1 MSKKL
6 EELLKQLLDLH
17 PKYIDLSLDR
27 LIKLLK
33 KLDNPEKKLPP
44 IIHIAGTNGKG
55 STLSYIRH
63 ILMEH
68 NLKVH
73 AYISPHL
80 KFFNERIILSNKEVN
95 TNKLNKALEFVQ
107 KINNNEPITFFEITT
122 AAAFYLY
129 SKEKADFIIL
139 ETGLGGRLDAT
150 NVVKN
155 NLISIITPIGID
167 HQEFLGNNILK
178 ITNEKLGIIKK
189 NSKIIIAKQKPII
202 KSHIIKKLKTIKQ
215 DINFYNKEF
224 RIISKTKSSFTIIFK
239 KEIITFK
246 RPRLIGEH
254 QLENASAAIATILQ
268 LKELGYKF
276 SNKKI
281 SNAILKT
288 KWPGRL
294 EKGSMGNIKVYLDG
308 AHNLD
313 GAKQILKY
321 FKEKKIKIWLVL
333 GMLNNKNL
341 YIFLKKIKPIIKG
354 VIAISIPNEKN
365 SFTPEEII
373 KTCNSLNLPSFPKS
387 SILQAN
393 KFLLEKIKPQ
403 TVLVTGSLYLIGK
416 IRNQYL

>member
-1 MSKKL
+1 MPKKL

-27 LIKLLK
+27 LVKLLK

-68 NLKVH
+68 SLKVH

-122 AAAFYLY
+122 AVAFYLY

-150 NVVKN
+150 NVVKK
-155 NLISIITPIGID
+155 NLISIITPIGVD

-202 KSHIIKKLKTIKQ
+202 KSHIIKKLKKIKQ

-224 RIISKTKSSFTIIFK
+224 RITKKTKSSFSMIFK
-239 KEIITFK
+239 KKIITFK

-254 QLENASAAIATILQ
+254 QLENASTAIATILK

-281 SNAILKT
+281 SNAILNT

-294 EKGSMGNIKVYLDG
+294 EKGSIGNIKVYLDG

-313 GAKQILKY
+313 GAIQILKY
-321 FKEKKIKIWLVL
+321 FKEKKIKIWLL
-333 GMLNNKNL
+333 IGMLNNKNL
-341 YIFLKKIKPIIKG
+341 YVFLKKIKPILKG
-354 VIAISIPNEKN
+354 VIAIPIPNEKN
-365 SFTPEEII
+365 SFTPEDIV
-373 KTCNSLNLPSFPKS
+373 KTCNILNLPGFPKS

-393 KFLLEKIKPQ
+393 NFLLKKIKPQ
-403 TVLVTGSLYLIGK
+403 TVLITGSLYLIGK